1 MATTLPDV
9 QGTSDST
16 SAHVDDERTTVDAMV
31 LEDKLPSWFRTR
43 PLLLVLTLFVSLV
56 FLVCNYLPLVQTDL
70 WGHMAYGRV
79 ILESRSLPATEPLMP
94 MAVGVRFVDSAW
106 LSQLIGYSAYQAAGP
121 AAIKFLYA
129 AMITG
134 CLVLLMRAVYLRSD
148 DWGWPLIAGS
158 LFLLANWQQLL
169 VVRPQLAGLLCFVI
183 VFYCVT
189 VMLKSRAVWVIVPGT
204 LLLWC
209 NLHGSFVAGLLL
221 LGGCCAGRFVDMLL
235 RTGSLV
241 AACRDS
247 RLRKLFLLTELA
259 VIATLVNPY
268 GLGMHAEVL
277 AFAGYKNLQNLL
289 EWDPLTLR
297 MWQGR
302 AAAAVALLLVCVY
315 RNSPRRL
322 SATELF
328 CLVGFGGWALWTS
341 RMLVWWAP
349 LAAYYTALHGNA
361 VWKQSA
367 MYRKWTGLSRAEVRD
382 RRWDRSYFHY
392 ASLWT
397 VASLGLIA
405 FAATITPLIVQ
416 LKTGQRLDFEKM
428 VSDKT
433 PVAAVEF
440 LNEMD
445 QRPRGPIYNAYEWG
459 DYLLWAG
466 QDLKVFVAS
475 HVHLIPTEVW
485 QHYITISNGATNSGE
500 ILARY
505 GVNTM
510 LVDKQRSE
518 RLVSAIRRSSNWKEV
533 YSDELAVIFVRK
545 EPI

>member
-1 MATTLPDV
+1 MTTTLPDV

-16 SAHVDDERTTVDAMV
+16 PADVDDEQTTVDAMV
-31 LEDKLPSWFRTR
+31 LEDKLPSWFRSR
-43 PLLLVLTLFVSLV
+43 PLLLVLTLFASLV
-56 FLVCNYLPLVQTDL
+56 FLVCNFLPLVHTDL
-70 WGHMAYGRV
+70 WGHLAYGRV
-79 ILESRSLPATEPLMP
+79 IFESRGLPTTEPLMP
-94 MAVGVRFVDSAW
+94 MAVGVRFVDGAW
-106 LSQLIGYSAYQAAGP
+106 LSQVVGYAVYQAAGP

-129 AMITG
+129 SMITG

-169 VVRPQLAGLLCFVI
+169 VVRPQLAGLLCFVV

-189 VMLKSRAVWVIVPGT
+189 AAIKSRAVWVIVPGT

-209 NLHGSFVAGLLL
+209 NLHGSFVTGLLL
-221 LGGCCAGRFVDMLL
+221 LGCCCAGRFVDMCL
-235 RTGSLV
+235 RTGSLL
-241 AACRDS
+241 AACRDA
-247 RLRKLFLLTELA
+247 RLRRLFLLTELA
-259 VIATLVNPY
+259 VIATLLNPY

-277 AFAGYKNLQNLL
+277 AFAGYENLQNLV

-302 AAAAVALLLVCVY
+302 AAAAVALLLICMY
-315 RNSPRRL
+315 RNSPRRV
-322 SATELF
+322 SATELL
-328 CLVGFGGWALWTS
+328 CVVGVGCWALWTS
-341 RMLVWWAP
+341 RMVVWWAP

-361 VWKQSA
+361 AWKQSA
-367 MYRKWTGLSRAEVRD
+367 MYRKWTGLSRSEVQD
-382 RRWDRSYFHY
+382 RRWDRDYFHY

-405 FAATITPLIVQ
+405 FSVTLTPLIVQ
-416 LKTGQRLDFEKM
+416 LKTGERLDFNKM
-428 VSDKT
+428 VSNET

-440 LNEMD
+440 LNGMD
-445 QRPRGPIYNAYEWG
+445 QRPRGPIYNSYEWG

-466 QDLKVFVAS
+466 QDPEVFVAS
-475 HVHLIPTEVW
+475 HAHLIPNDVW
-485 QHYITISNGATNSGE
+485 RHYISTSNGASNSGE

-505 GVNTM
+505 GVNTI
-510 LVDKQRSE
+510 LVNKQRSE
-518 RLVSAIRRSSNWKEV
+518 QLVSAIRRGFNWKEV

-545 EPI
+545 DPI